1 MKPAERIILKFGGP
15 SAMARALDHRFPTTV
30 QGWKQRGYIPGPQHR
45 AVYMAA
51 RREGI
56 TLRAADFTDAFED
69 AA

>member
-1 MKPAERIILKFGGP
+1 
-15 SAMARALDHRFPTTV
+15 MARALDHRFPTTV

-69 AA
+69 AAAA